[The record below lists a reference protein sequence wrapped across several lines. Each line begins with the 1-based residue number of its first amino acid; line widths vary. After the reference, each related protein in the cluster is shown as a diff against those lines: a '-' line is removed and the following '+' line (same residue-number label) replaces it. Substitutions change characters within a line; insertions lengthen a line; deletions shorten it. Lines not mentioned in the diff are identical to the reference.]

1 MAAGACGT
9 NPPVWVSFS
18 ITQNAE
24 ISRILRVRNVNLR
37 LRAGFYSVVG
47 LTGMFVLP
55 VLAVLTVGM
64 LACAVIAPVAG
75 VIEFAGGLFGFDVP
89 FVMMQ
94 FGRWTMPFW
103 LTLPASLVLGAL
115 FLGAAYGLWRAL
127 RGYVRVVSRGKSTL
141 DAVKAG

>member
-1 MAAGACGT
+1 MAQEIDKRYTAWYDVQ
-9 NPPVWVSFS
+9 PLPVTERLDIV
-18 ITQNAE
+18 QE
-24 ISRILRVRNVNLR
+24 IRS
-37 LRAGFYSVVG
+37 G

-55 VLAVLTVGM
+55 VLAVLTACM
-64 LACAVIAPVAG
+64 LACAAIAPVAG
-75 VIEFAGGLFGFDVP
+75 VIEFAGGLFGFDVL

-127 RGYVRVVSRGKSTL
+127 RGYVRAVSRGKSAL
-141 DAVKAG
+141 DAAKAG

>member
-1 MAAGACGT
+1 MAQALARAYLGDCA
-9 NPPVWVSFS
+9 
-18 ITQNAE
+18 
-24 ISRILRVRNVNLR
+24 RNRKLPR
-37 LRAGFYSVVG
+37 CTRFLAAAGFYSVVG

-55 VLAVLTVGM
+55 VLAVLTAGM

-127 RGYVRVVSRGKSTL
+127 RGYVRAVSRGKSAL
-141 DAVKAG
+141 DAAKAG

>member
-9 NPPVWVSFS
+9 NPPVRVNFS

-55 VLAVLTVGM
+55 VLAVLTAGM

-127 RGYVRVVSRGKSTL
+127 RGYVRAVSRGKSAL
-141 DAVKAG
+141 DAAKAG

>member
-9 NPPVWVSFS
+9 NPPVRVSFS

-24 ISRILRVRNVNLR
+24 ISRIFRVRNVNLR

-94 FGRWTMPFW
+94 FGSWAMPFW

-127 RGYVRVVSRGKSTL
+127 RGYVRAVSRGKSTL

>member
-1 MAAGACGT
+1 
-9 NPPVWVSFS
+9 
-18 ITQNAE
+18 
-24 ISRILRVRNVNLR
+24 
-37 LRAGFYSVVG
+37 
-47 LTGMFVLP
+47 MFVLP
-55 VLAVLTVGM
+55 VLAVLTAGM

-75 VIEFAGGLFGFDVP
+75 VIEFTGGLFGFDVP

-127 RGYVRVVSRGKSTL
+127 RGYVRAVSRGKSAL
-141 DAVKAG
+141 DAAKAG